1 VRKKVSKMRTPKE
14 VMGKAITAVKNKS
27 RKGSRVI
34 ARSLVT
40 LKDRAAANMMAFRR
54 AHKNK

>member
-1 VRKKVSKMRTPKE
+1 MRNPKE

-27 RKGSRVI
+27 RKGSQVI

-40 LKDRAAANMMAFRR
+40 LKDKAAANMQSFRR
-54 AHKNK
+54 VQKNK